1 MDKYILTIDQGTTS
15 TRAILF
21 DQNACIKFIAQED
34 VKCYYPKPG
43 HVEQDALELWL
54 SVISVINKV
63 LIKANLSFNNVSA
76 IGITNQRETTIVWDK
91 NTGTPVGPAIVWQSR
106 QSADIC
112 NERAEYEPL
121 IQAKTGLIINPYFS
135 ASKIRYILDRIPDGQ
150 ARAERGELLFGTV
163 DSWIIYKLTNET
175 QHVTDVTNAS
185 RTLLFNIHSLEWDD
199 ELLKIFNIPRSM
211 LPIVKNSAD
220 FFGKTKF
227 FTHHIPITGVAGD
240 QQAALF
246 GQLCFKPGD
255 AKNTYGTGCF
265 MLMNIGHKPKISN
278 SGLLTTIAWK
288 IKDEVTYALE
298 GSVFIGGAAV
308 QWLRDELKLVKH
320 ASETEKLANRA
331 SKDDEVYFVP
341 AFVGLGTPYWDD
353 NARGAIFGLTREVSA
368 RELTRATLEAIAYQS
383 RDVFDVMVAE
393 SKQHLKVLSVDGGA
407 AVNKYLMQFQAD
419 ILNTEIRV
427 PKIYE
432 TTSLGVCYLAG
443 LQIGFFSS
451 INEIQRIHEIERSFM
466 PQMSASERNRKYAGW
481 QKAIDAVLTFS
492 GKKVRK

>member
-21 DQNACIKFIAQED
+21 DKTASIKFIAQED
-34 VKCYYPKPG
+34 IKTYYPKPG
-43 HVEQDALELWL
+43 YVEQDALELWL
-54 SVISVINKV
+54 SVLSVINNV
-63 LIKANLSFNNVSA
+63 LIKANVSFNHISA

-91 NTGTPVGPAIVWQSR
+91 NTGMPVAPAIVWQSR
-106 QSADIC
+106 QSVDIC
-112 NERAEYEPL
+112 NERSAHEK
-121 IQAKTGLIINPYFS
+121 IIHQKTGLIINPYFS
-135 ASKIRYILDRIPDGQ
+135 ASKIRFILDKLPDGQ

-163 DSWIIYKLTNET
+163 DSWIIYKLTNEA
-175 QHVTDVTNAS
+175 HHYTDVTNAS
-185 RTLLFNIHSLEWDD
+185 RTLLFNINTLDWDD
-199 ELLKIFNIPRSM
+199 ELLAIFNIPRSM
-211 LPIVKNSAD
+211 LPTVKNSAD
-220 FFGKTKF
+220 DFGKTTF
-227 FTHHIPITGVAGD
+227 FTNHIPITGVAGD

-265 MLMNIGHKPKISN
+265 MLMNIGNKPKLSPK
-278 SGLLTTIAWK
+278 GLLTTVAWK

-308 QWLRDELKLVKH
+308 QWLRDELRLVRH
-320 ASETEKLANRA
+320 ASETEKLAKRA
-331 SKDDEVYFVP
+331 TPDDEVYFVP

-353 NARGAIFGLTREVSA
+353 NARGAIFGLTRDVSA

-383 RDVFDVMVAE
+383 RDVFDVMVSE
-393 SKQHLKVLSVDGGA
+393 SKQNLKVLSVDGGA

-443 LQIGFFSS
+443 LQIGYFSS
-451 INEIQRIHEIERSFM
+451 INEITQIHEIERSYKPAM
-466 PQMSASERNRKYAGW
+466 AEDERNRKYGGW
-481 QKAIDAVLTFS
+481 QKAIDAVLTS
-492 GKKVRK
+492 TLR